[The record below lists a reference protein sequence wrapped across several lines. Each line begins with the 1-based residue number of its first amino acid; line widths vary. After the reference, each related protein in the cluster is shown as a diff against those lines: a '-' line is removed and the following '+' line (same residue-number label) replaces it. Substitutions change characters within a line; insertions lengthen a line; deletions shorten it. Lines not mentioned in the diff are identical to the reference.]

1 MKTKHKQENKEIN
14 EKVNRTQD
22 FTWFSQL
29 CLRPRSYRDFT
40 NFGEKLRV
48 TMFGGY
54 LAFYIKES
62 KALNINMKTDYWA
75 HLKNKLHNPTIS
87 HLETVSTT
95 SVAHLVFHLPSPIFA
110 TQSLCLQAR
119 RSIEIVHNLNFSIV
133 TPFVNISAGF

>member
-1 MKTKHKQENKEIN
+1 METKHKYENKEIN

-29 CLRPRSYRDFT
+29 CLRSQSCRDFT

-54 LAFYIKES
+54 LAFYTKKS

-75 HLKNKLHNPTIS
+75 HPKTGSITQQSPTWR
-87 HLETVSTT
+87 LFQ
-95 SVAHLVFHLPSPIFA
+95 L
-110 TQSLCLQAR
+110 
-119 RSIEIVHNLNFSIV
+119 
-133 TPFVNISAGF
+133 